1 MFNSLLLVLSFLS
14 CLLGFAAIA
23 LSQKRHWC
31 HVMQQTSA
39 PGHYTKRALRY
50 AGAFFLGMG
59 MLIAFVRDGFAFGTV
74 LWTLE
79 LSLAAICVAFLI
91 RHRAFS
97 NR

>member
-1 MFNSLLLVLSFLS
+1 MLNGLMLVLSFFS
-14 CLLGFAAIA
+14 CLLGFAAFA

-39 PGHYTKRALRY
+39 PRRPIKRTLRY

-59 MLIAFVRDGFAFGTV
+59 MLMAFARDGFAFGTV

-91 RHRAFS
+91 RHRTFS
-97 NR
+97 IR